1 MVLTTYFEEEIKKKN
16 KPKFNYAELSFLT
29 QLGLQLSLFLAWSGL
44 VWPVLAW
51 YDLFWHSLNIAKG
64 QNLESS

>member
-1 MVLTTYFEEEIKKKN
+1 MLVSLLVMVLVLLSCSN

-51 YDLFWHSLNIAKG
+51 YDLF
-64 QNLESS
+64 

>member
-1 MVLTTYFEEEIKKKN
+1 MTDMKPLLLRDAYKN

-51 YDLFWHSLNIAKG
+51 YGLF
-64 QNLESS
+64 

>member
-1 MVLTTYFEEEIKKKN
+1 MVEDIFSN

-51 YDLFWHSLNIAKG
+51 YGLF
-64 QNLESS
+64 